1 MRKVDPISKDEA
13 WDNFVSAI
21 NNEKTLENYV
31 RSLNEFMAFH
41 NLRSY
46 DKFIKVSVPQIQNF
60 LKEWINHL
68 KSKNLQGNTIMFKI
82 TKNFPKHD
90 STKNYSK
97 IDQYCNIVWF
107 KKFFQNSVFRQ

>member
-31 RSLNEFMAFH
+31 RSINEFMRFH

-46 DKFIKVSVPQIQNF
+46 DEFNKVSVPQIQNF
-60 LKEWINHL
+60 LKELERHL
-68 KSKNLQGNTIMFKI
+68 
-82 TKNFPKHD
+82 
-90 STKNYSK
+90 
-97 IDQYCNIVWF
+97 W
-107 KKFFQNSVFRQ
+107 